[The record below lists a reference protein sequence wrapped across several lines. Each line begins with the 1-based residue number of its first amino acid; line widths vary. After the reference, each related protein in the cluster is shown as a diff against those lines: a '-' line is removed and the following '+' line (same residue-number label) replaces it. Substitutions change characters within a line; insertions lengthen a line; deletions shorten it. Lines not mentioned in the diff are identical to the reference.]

1 MEDNF
6 ELPLVPTE
14 PVNTDP
20 DNLIIFSK
28 PKTGKTTLVS
38 GLPGALILDLENGSD
53 YVRGMK
59 VKANSID
66 DIKIIGK
73 KIKEAGY
80 PYKFIV
86 VDTITALEEKCID
99 YAEELYSKSP
109 LGKYWFE
116 EGGDKEKYGNILG
129 LPKGAGYYWLR
140 EAYVK
145 VTNYIRTWGPY
156 IIFLGHVKDAE
167 LGKEG
172 GEFNALD
179 LDLTGKLK
187 RMAAGKSQAIGYL
200 YRKGNQNIL
209 SFITSDKVICGA
221 RPEHLS
227 NKQIVLS
234 EKQDDGS
241 YVFHWD
247 QIYLNLKKNGKERK

>member
-1 MEDNF
+1 MDENF

-14 PVNTDP
+14 PETTDP

-38 GLPGALILDLENGSD
+38 GLPNALILDLENGSD

-80 PYKFIV
+80 PYKFVV

-99 YAEELYSKSP
+99 YAEELYSKTP
-109 LGKYWFE
+109 LGKYWFT
-116 EGGDKEKYGNILG
+116 EGGDKEKHGNILS
-129 LPKGAGYYWLR
+129 LPKGAGYFWLR

-145 VTNYIRTWGPY
+145 VTNYIKTWAPH

-179 LDLTGKLK
+179 LDMTGKLK

-209 SFITSDKVICGA
+209 SFLTSDKVICGA

-247 QIYLNLKKNGKERK
+247 QIYLKLKKNGKERK

>member
-1 MEDNF
+1 MEENF
-6 ELPLVPTE
+6 ELPMVPTG
-14 PVNTDP
+14 PANTDP

-38 GLPGALILDLENGSD
+38 GLPNALILDLENGSD
-53 YVRGMK
+53 YVTAMK
-59 VKANSID
+59 VKARSID

-80 PYKFIV
+80 PYKFVI
-86 VDTITALEEKCID
+86 VDTITALEEKCVD

-109 LGKYWFE
+109 MGKDWFE
-116 EGGDKEKYGNILG
+116 EGGGKEKYGNILQM
-129 LPKGAGYYWLR
+129 PRGAGYFWLR

-145 VTNYIRTWGPY
+145 VSNYIQTWAPY
-156 IIFLGHVKDAE
+156 IIQLGHVKDAE

-179 LDLTGKLK
+179 LDMTGKLK

-209 SFITSDKVICGA
+209 SFVTSDKVICGA

-234 EKQDDGS
+234 EKQDDGTF
-241 YVFHWD
+241 VFNWD
-247 QIYLNLKKNGKERK
+247 QVYLNLKENGKKRK